1 MQELPSKSRRKRKG
15 VYSILLR
22 PIKHD
27 SLKHADFGRAALGI
41 LEFKT
46 DGEGDGGQ
54 KETQEGK
61 RGCTLGSC

>member
-54 KETQEGK
+54 KET
-61 RGCTLGSC
+61 

>member
-1 MQELPSKSRRKRKG
+1 MEE

-27 SLKHADFGRAALGI
+27 KLKDADFGRATLGI

-46 DGEGDGGQ
+46 DGEGDGGP
-54 KETQEGK
+54 KET
-61 RGCTLGSC
+61 